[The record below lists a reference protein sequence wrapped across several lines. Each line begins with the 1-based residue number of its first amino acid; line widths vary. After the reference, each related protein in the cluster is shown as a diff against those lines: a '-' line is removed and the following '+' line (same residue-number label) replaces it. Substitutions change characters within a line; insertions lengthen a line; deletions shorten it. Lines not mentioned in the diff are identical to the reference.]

1 MSRAFDRI
9 AFLFAIAPMLAPCL
23 PAEASTTYDMVK
35 EFSIKKN
42 PAGVWSYRS
51 TLDNLPLAKS
61 HSSCWGVA
69 GLDCWYDHHVQPGN
83 RTMIGINTTGQTV
96 TWDHGNVIYTP
107 GYIMIDPEHEGDGYV
122 QFTAPVAGTY
132 TVKGRY
138 VPLALKVPHK
148 NFCYIDQMGSKSKD
162 LWFSKVDSHGPK
174 RFNLSVPLAQGDML
188 QFEVRRP
195 PGKNPS
201 YTGLTAKIT
210 GP

>member
-1 MSRAFDRI
+1 MSRAFERI

-23 PAEASTTYDMVK
+23 PAQASTTYDMVK

-69 GLDCWYDHHVQPGN
+69 GLDCWYDHHQQPGN

-96 TWDHGNVIYTP
+96 TWDHGNVIYPP

-138 VPLALKVPHK
+138 VPLALKEAHK
-148 NFCYIDQMGSKSKD
+148 NYCNVDRMGSVNKA
-162 LWFSKVDSHGPK
+162 LWERKVDGHGPK
-174 RFNLSVPLAQGDML
+174 RFDLSVTLAQGDVL
-188 QFEVRRP
+188 QFDVRRP
-195 PGKNPS
+195 PGKTPS
-201 YTGLTAKIT
+201 YTGVTAKIT